1 MAGTVCVRIG
11 TFLLAPSSALVAA
24 GGDVETNQVA
34 TLNAMSEPAHSAS
47 SGETSCH
54 SCGATADDLARVRR
68 VYVTPGAWDLGADE
82 PAADTVQVVDEV
94 ESWCFPCRS
103 QYPHQPVED

>member
-24 GGDVETNQVA
+24 GGDPETSQVA
-34 TLNAMSEPAHSAS
+34 TLNAMPERAHSTA
-47 SGETSCH
+47 GETSCD
-54 SCGATADDLARVRR
+54 SCGAPADDLARVRR

-94 ESWCFPCRS
+94 EAWCFPCRS
-103 QYPHQPVED
+103 QYPHQPVEN